1 MATTRR
7 RKKLTVIDALFENPN
22 AFEFFQAVRLLETF
36 ARKEDHGLDEVAS
49 APLGFDH
56 PAAME
61 AIRFKMHQS
70 LAFPDKEIARLDSRT
85 AKYNQT
91 ERAQF
96 LLSVSVLGLTGST
109 GVLPYHYTELIL
121 QRNRFK
127 DFALGSFLDLFNH
140 RSLSIYYRAANKYRF
155 TSYVEQQELERQ
167 NDTQIFSTSFPRTDI
182 FTDVLR
188 SIAGLNAPRAL
199 HGLPYLNDNLLKYTA
214 LFAQR
219 PRSATNLSRMLAE
232 YFQLEVKVESFSAQW
247 QEIVP
252 DMLSRLPDSRNSQGQ
267 NAQLGCNAMLGHR
280 IWSAQSKFKINVGPL
295 SYQQYQSLSPNSRK
309 LKALHSLIRL
319 YVGMELDYDIIL
331 YVPAKEMPVARMDT
345 KSEQPI
351 QLGWNTYMRAQDQ
364 QERLVKIRISQADY

>member
-96 LLSVSVLGLTGST
+96 LLSVSVLGLTGSA

-199 HGLPYLNDNLLKYTA
+199 HGLPYLNDNLLKYAA

-219 PRSATNLSRMLAE
+219 PRSATNLSRMLGE
-232 YFQLEVKVESFSAQW
+232 YFQLEVSVESFSAQW

-295 SYQQYQSLSPNSRK
+295 SYRQYQSLSPNSRK

>member
-85 AKYNQT
+85 AKYTQT